1 MKGQTIIITGLT
13 PVLSNLSSN
22 GFLYLAISGLL
33 NPQTSIAQSNFTF
46 TFINT
51 SSTYVQAVLLFSVP
65 LSYPI
70 SDAPKDMQIGGITLS
85 DNKYY
90 IVSKYTFTVG
100 TVNGVTLTIPS
111 NSSIGIM
118 IRFPKEYDYIWS
130 QIAVPSSLNVTISGN
145 TYSASNITMSN
156 RYLFAVF
163 PNNSFNSQINFTT
176 FNITFMFRNP
186 NISLDCTVLPV
197 FTLTMFDF
205 KSRSIYAQTLSNNK
219 VCPTFSTYLYSINV
233 TGNTK
238 ISAGSSSQ
246 FIISL

>member
-1 MKGQTIIITGLT
+1 
-13 PVLSNLSSN
+13 
-22 GFLYLAISGLL
+22 
-33 NPQTSIAQSNFTF
+33 
-46 TFINT
+46 
-51 SSTYVQAVLLFSVP
+51 
-65 LSYPI
+65 
-70 SDAPKDMQIGGITLS
+70 MQIGGITLS

-90 IVSKYTFTVG
+90 IVSKYIFTVG

-130 QIAVPSSLNVTISGN
+130 QIAVPSSLNVSISGN